1 MDSILF
7 INISFHCHNDSP
19 YSDGK
24 LERDDDK
31 VASLSPCSGDA
42 FSEIIIEVYRIP
54 NKNNHNKQLE
64 LFSVVGRAWNTSLRR
79 HPGGVLIR
87 CLNYLN
93 WLLSMWRSSGS
104 TPHPSLL
111 GEPSHSF
118 LTLGSV
124 ITFFQ
129 SLLRVCEHR

>member
-31 VASLSPCSGDA
+31 VASLSPCSGVA
-42 FSEIIIEVYRIP
+42 FSEIIIEVYGIP

-93 WLLSMWRSSGS
+93 FNVAEQRLYSSPVSAGRAQPLFS
-104 TPHPSLL
+104 DTWIRDRIL
-111 GEPSHSF
+111 
-118 LTLGSV
+118 
-124 ITFFQ
+124 
-129 SLLRVCEHR
+129 